1 MRGIVFGEI
10 KPFHVQA
17 LLTEYQEGEAILGR
31 LVQIKNGDKLII
43 GRVVDFHRLSD
54 LLKDYDQ
61 AKLFDKRKESAV
73 AKELLSFREGII
85 LEIDLIT
92 ALSGNTRVPLNFPV
106 KLLSEVE
113 FLEDFP
119 FEGIAYTGYLGHFW
133 GTNIKAP
140 LILQDFQTLKEA
152 YHFFV
157 AGQTG
162 SGKSTLVQMLLAL
175 YNKLNPRM
183 NFLILDTVG
192 EFTASF
198 KGERELFL
206 HLKDVWQG
214 QVEIYTP
221 PENLALEGWDLF
233 KELCLENEIM
243 KHLDVPVKSVENA
256 RGGIEYIV
264 GQLIESLKKEREQEE
279 KKLANLFQ
287 PNRREQITT
296 GDLTCEIV
304 EKVVFALK
312 GDEEFV
318 KSIYKRDDKSRD
330 RVKFA
335 LHNPEKLS
343 KFVKALQEIVKLFTV
358 AGTNKKT
365 IREVVSGFLES
376 AWEGSS
382 GKCVVLDFT
391 LYKASGNLVGM
402 RSKYVRETLRHL
414 YNAGID
420 LYRKSGNL
428 NLNTLVV
435 LEEAHNYVPKRI
447 EDKETN
453 TLSDEIVKYFIETR
467 KFGIGWMCIT
477 TRPSNVRREVFDHS
491 RVKFIGMGLTSG
503 PDAELLKE
511 AFGPEFLNTYRLFP
525 DPSDPLSHKK
535 EVCFAISGPITIL
548 SRQSPDFIT
557 VFSSKEEFLKV
568 NWE

>member
-1 MRGIVFGEI
+1 MKGIVFGEI
-10 KPFHVQA
+10 RPFRVQA
-17 LLTEYQEGEAILGR
+17 LLKEYQEGEAVLGR

-61 AKLFDKRKESAV
+61 AKLFDKRKESAI
-73 AKELLSFREGII
+73 ARELLNFREGIV

-92 ALSGNTRVPLNFPV
+92 ALSGSTRVPLNFPI

-113 FLEDFP
+113 FLEEFP
-119 FEGIAYTGYLGHFW
+119 FERNTYTGYLGNFW

-175 YNKLNPRM
+175 YNKLNPRI

-221 PENLALEGWDLF
+221 PENLALEGWELF

-243 KHLDVPVKSVENA
+243 KHLGVPVRSVENA
-256 RGGIEYIV
+256 KDGIDYLV
-264 GQLIESLKKEREQEE
+264 
-279 KKLANLFQ
+279 KKLKGKAN
-287 PNRREQITT
+287 RDTGYITPRVAAEV
-296 GDLTCEIV
+296 LQSLR
-304 EKVVFALK
+304 K
-312 GDEEFV
+312 DEEFV
-318 KSIYKRDDKSRD
+318 KSIYKRDEKSRD
-330 RVKFA
+330 RVRSA
-335 LHNPEKLS
+335 LQNPDNFNEFS
-343 KFVKALQEIVKLFTV
+343 KALQEIVKLFTT
-358 AGTNKKT
+358 ASTNKKT
-365 IREVVSGFLES
+365 IKDVIGSFLNS
-376 AWEGSS
+376 ALEGSS

-391 LYKASGNLVGM
+391 LYKAGGKLVGL
-402 RSKYVRETLRHL
+402 RSKYVRETLRQL
-414 YNAGID
+414 YSAGID

-435 LEEAHNYVPKRI
+435 LEEAHNYVPKKT

-511 AFGPEFLNTYRLFP
+511 TFGPEFLNTYRLFP
-525 DPSDPLSHKK
+525 DPSDPLSPKK
-535 EVCFAISGPITIL
+535 EVCFVISGPITLL

-557 VFSSKEEFLKV
+557 VFSSKEEFLKA
-568 NWE
+568 NWEKG

>member
-1 MRGIVFGEI
+1 MKGIVFGEI
-10 KPFHVQA
+10 RPFRVQA
-17 LLTEYQEGEAILGR
+17 LLKEYQEGEAVLGR

-61 AKLFDKRKESAV
+61 AKLFDKRKESAI
-73 AKELLSFREGII
+73 ARELLSFREGIV

-92 ALSGNTRVPLNFPV
+92 ALSGSTRVPLNFPI

-113 FLEDFP
+113 FLEEFP
-119 FEGIAYTGYLGHFW
+119 FERNAHMGYLGYFW

-206 HLKDVWQG
+206 HLKDVWRG
-214 QVEIYTP
+214 EVEIYTP
-221 PENLALEGWDLF
+221 PENLALEGWELF
-233 KELCLENEIM
+233 KELCLDYGIM
-243 KHLDVPVKSVENA
+243 KILGVPAKSVENA
-256 RGGIEYIV
+256 EGGIDY
-264 GQLIESLKKEREQEE
+264 L
-279 KKLANLFQ
+279 
-287 PNRREQITT
+287 
-296 GDLTCEIV
+296 V
-304 EKVVFALK
+304 EKLK
-312 GDEEFV
+312 GKANRDTGYITPKIAAEVLQSLRRDEEFV
-318 KSIYKRDDKSRD
+318 KSIYKRDEKARE
-330 RVKFA
+330 RVRLA
-335 LHNPEKLS
+335 LQNPDKLS
-343 KFVKALQEIVKLFTV
+343 RFLKALQEIVELFSV
-358 AGTNKKT
+358 VNTNKKT
-365 IREVVSGFLES
+365 IQAVIRGFLES

-391 LYKASGNLVGM
+391 LYKAGGNLVGL

-435 LEEAHNYVPKRI
+435 LEEAHNYVPKRT
-447 EDKETN
+447 DDDETN
-453 TLSDEIVKYFIETR
+453 VLSNEIVKYFIETR

-511 AFGPEFLNTYRLFP
+511 TFGPEFLNTYRLFP
-525 DPSDPLSHKK
+525 DPSDPLSPKK

-557 VFSSKEEFLKV
+557 VFSSKEEFLKA
-568 NWE
+568 NWEKV

>member
-1 MRGIVFGEI
+1 MKGVVFGEI
-10 KPFHVQA
+10 SPFHVQA
-17 LLTEYQEGEAILGR
+17 LLTEYQEGEAVLGR
-31 LVQIKNGDKLII
+31 LVQIKNADTLII
-43 GRVVDFHRLSD
+43 GRVVDLHRLSD
-54 LLKDYDQ
+54 LLRDYDQ

-92 ALSGNTRVPLNFPV
+92 ALNGNTRAALNFPV

-119 FEGIAYTGYLGHFW
+119 FERNAHTGYLGHFW

-175 YNKLNPRM
+175 YHKLNPRM

-214 QVEIYTP
+214 HVEIYTP
-221 PENLALEGWDLF
+221 PENLALEGWELF
-233 KELCLENEIM
+233 KELCLDYGVMRVLGVPAASEKNAEDG
-243 KHLDVPVKSVENA
+243 LDYLIKKFRKNFDPGVLTPSVVKRV
-256 RGGIEYIV
+256 
-264 GQLIESLKKEREQEE
+264 LEE
-279 KKLANLFQ
+279 L
-287 PNRREQITT
+287 
-296 GDLTCEIV
+296 
-304 EKVVFALK
+304 
-312 GDEEFV
+312 
-318 KSIYKRDDKSRD
+318 RDD
-330 RVKFA
+330 
-335 LHNPEKLS
+335 E
-343 KFVKALQEIVKLFTV
+343 KFVKAIYKSLPAAQDRVREALADPSSFNEFVRKVQMVSSLFCTHTEMQPNTLAFRQNKKNIRDIVK
-358 AGTNKKT
+358 
-365 IREVVSGFLES
+365 GFLNS
-376 AWEGSS
+376 VLTGDVS
-382 GKCVVLDFT
+382 KCVVLDFT
-391 LYKASGNLVGM
+391 LYKAGGNLLDL
-402 RSKYVRETLRHL
+402 RTKYVRETLRHL
-414 YNAGID
+414 YNTGID
-420 LYRKSGNL
+420 LYNKSGNL

-435 LEEAHNYVPKRI
+435 LEEAHNYVPKRT
-447 EDKETN
+447 DDDET
-453 TLSDEIVKYFIETR
+453 TVLSDEIVKYFIETR
-467 KFGIGWMCIT
+467 KFGIGWMSIT
-477 TRPSNVRREVFDHS
+477 TRPSNVRREIFDHS

-525 DPSDPLSHKK
+525 DPSDPLSPKK
-535 EVCFAISGPITIL
+535 EVCFAIAGPITIL

-557 VFSSKEEFLKV
+557 VFSSKEEFLKA

>member
-10 KPFHVQA
+10 RPFHVQA

-61 AKLFDKRKESAV
+61 AKLFDKRKESEV
-73 AKELLSFREGII
+73 ARELLSFREGIV

-92 ALSGNTRVPLNFPV
+92 ALSGNTRASLNFPV

-119 FEGIAYTGYLGHFW
+119 FERNTHTGYLGHFW

-175 YNKLNPRM
+175 YRKLNPRM

-206 HLKDVWQG
+206 HLKDVWRG
-214 QVEIYTP
+214 EVEIYTP
-221 PENLALEGWDLF
+221 PENLALEGWELF
-233 KELCLENEIM
+233 KELCLDYEIM
-243 KHLDVPVKSVENA
+243 KHLDVPVKSVDNA
-256 RGGIEYIV
+256 KSGVDYLVIK
-264 GQLIESLKKEREQEE
+264 LIEEVRKQEE
-279 KKLANLFQ
+279 RTLANLFQ
-287 PNRREQITT
+287 SNRKEQITT
-296 GDLTCEIV
+296 GNLTDEIV
-304 EKVVFALK
+304 KKVVSNLEN
-312 GDEEFV
+312 DDEFV
-318 KSIYKRDDKSRD
+318 KSIYKRDDKARE
-330 RVKFA
+330 RVKAA
-335 LHNPEKLS
+335 LKTPDKIS
-343 KFVKALQEIVKLFTV
+343 KFLKALQEIVKLFTV

-365 IREVVSGFLES
+365 IREVVGGFLES
-376 AWEGSS
+376 AWEGSL

-391 LYKASGNLVGM
+391 LYKAGGNLLGL

-447 EDKETN
+447 EEKETS

-511 AFGPEFLNTYRLFP
+511 TFGPEFLNTYRLFP
-525 DPSDPLSHKK
+525 DPSDPLSPKK

-548 SRQSPDFIT
+548 SRQSPEFIT
-557 VFSSKEEFLKV
+557 VFNSKEDFLKA

>member
-10 KPFHVQA
+10 RPFRVQA
-17 LLTEYQEGEAILGR
+17 LLTEYQEGEAVLGR

-61 AKLFDKRKESAV
+61 AKLFDKRKESVIAR
-73 AKELLSFREGII
+73 ELLSFREGIV

-92 ALSGNTRVPLNFPV
+92 ALSGGTRVPLNFPI

-113 FLEDFP
+113 FLEEFP
-119 FEGIAYTGYLGHFW
+119 FERNAYTGYLGHFW

-198 KGERELFL
+198 KGKRELFL

-221 PENLALEGWDLF
+221 PEDLALEGWELF

-243 KHLDVPVKSVENA
+243 KHLDVKSVGNA
-256 RGGIEYIV
+256 KDGVDYIV
-264 GQLIESLKKEREQEE
+264 EKLIERISQRKKKQS
-279 KKLANLFQ
+279 NLFQ
-287 PNRREQITT
+287 LTEDITT
-296 GDLTCEIV
+296 KDLTDEIAKEVVHDLKNDRNFV
-304 EKVVFALK
+304 ERVYKMKEAKGSLISALS
-312 GDEEFV
+312 DPV
-318 KSIYKRDDKSRD
+318 
-330 RVKFA
+330 RVKKFA
-335 LHNPEKLS
+335 EAIQGVVEHFTL
-343 KFVKALQEIVKLFTV
+343 VKPD
-358 AGTNKKT
+358 GTTKKT
-365 IREVVSGFLES
+365 IRDVVDGFLRS
-376 AWEGSS
+376 VLKGSS
-382 GKCVVLDFT
+382 GKCVVLNLT
-391 LYKASGNLVGM
+391 LYKAGGNLAGT
-402 RSKYVRETLRHL
+402 RSTYVREILRQL
-414 YNAGID
+414 YEVGLD
-420 LYRKSGNL
+420 LYRKHEDL

-435 LEEAHNYVPKRI
+435 LEEAHNYVPKWTD
-447 EDKETN
+447 EDETT
-453 TLSDEIVKYFIETR
+453 TLSNEIVKYFMETR

-511 AFGPEFLNTYRLFP
+511 TFGPEFLNTYRLFP
-525 DPSDPLSHKK
+525 DPSDPLSPKK

-557 VFSSKEEFLKV
+557 VFSSKEDFLKA

>member
-1 MRGIVFGEI
+1 MKGIVFGEI
-10 KPFHVQA
+10 RPFRVQA
-17 LLTEYQEGEAILGR
+17 LLKEYQEGEAILGR

-61 AKLFDKRKESAV
+61 AKLFDKRKESAI
-73 AKELLSFREGII
+73 ARELLSFREGIV

-92 ALSGNTRVPLNFPV
+92 ALSGNTRVPLNFPI

-113 FLEDFP
+113 FLEEFP
-119 FEGIAYTGYLGHFW
+119 FERNAHTGYLGYFW

-214 QVEIYTP
+214 SVEIYTP
-221 PENLALEGWDLF
+221 PEDLALEGWELF

-243 KHLDVPVKSVENA
+243 KRLDVPVKSVDNA
-256 RGGIEYIV
+256 KGGIDYLVKKLKGDKNRDTAYITPRIV
-264 GQLIESLKKEREQEE
+264 EEVLYSLKE
-279 KKLANLFQ
+279 
-287 PNRREQITT
+287 
-296 GDLTCEIV
+296 
-304 EKVVFALK
+304 
-312 GDEEFV
+312 DEEFV
-318 KSIYKRDDKSRD
+318 KSIYKRDEKARE
-330 RVKFA
+330 RVRLA
-335 LHNPEKLS
+335 LQNPDNFNEFS
-343 KFVKALQEIVKLFTV
+343 KALQEIIKLFTV
-358 AGTNKKT
+358 VNTNKKT

-391 LYKASGNLVGM
+391 LYKVGGDLVGL

-420 LYRKSGNL
+420 LYRKSGNI

-435 LEEAHNYVPKRI
+435 LEEAHNYVPKRT
-447 EDKETN
+447 DDDETN
-453 TLSDEIVKYFIETR
+453 VLSNEIVKYFIETR

-511 AFGPEFLNTYRLFP
+511 TFGPEFLNTYRLFP
-525 DPSDPLSHKK
+525 DPSDPLSPKK
-535 EVCFAISGPITIL
+535 EVCFAISGPITLL

-557 VFSSKEEFLKV
+557 VFSSKEEFLKA
-568 NWE
+568 NWEKG

>member
-1 MRGIVFGEI
+1 MKGIVFGEI
-10 KPFHVQA
+10 RPFRVQA
-17 LLTEYQEGEAILGR
+17 LLKEYQEGEAILGR

-61 AKLFDKRKESAV
+61 AKLFDKRKESMIAQ
-73 AKELLSFREGII
+73 ELLSFREGIV

-92 ALSGNTRVPLNFPV
+92 ALSGSTRVPLNFPI

-113 FLEDFP
+113 FLEEFP
-119 FEGIAYTGYLGHFW
+119 FEQSVHTGYLGYFW

-214 QVEIYTP
+214 NVEIYTP
-221 PENLALEGWDLF
+221 PENLALEGWELF
-233 KELCLENEIM
+233 KELCLDYEIM
-243 KHLDVPVKSVENA
+243 KILGVPVKSVENA
-256 RGGIEYIV
+256 KDGIDYLV
-264 GQLIESLKKEREQEE
+264 
-279 KKLANLFQ
+279 KKLKGEAN
-287 PNRREQITT
+287 RDTGYITPRIT
-296 GDLTCEIV
+296 AEVLQSLR
-304 EKVVFALK
+304 K
-312 GDEEFV
+312 DEEFV
-318 KSIYKRDDKSRD
+318 KSIYKRDEKARE
-330 RVKFA
+330 RVRLA
-335 LHNPEKLS
+335 LQTQDSFNEFL
-343 KFVKALQEIVKLFTV
+343 KALQEIVKLFSV
-358 AGTNKKT
+358 VNTNKKT
-365 IREVVSGFLES
+365 IQAVIRGFLES
-376 AWEGSS
+376 ALEGSS

-391 LYKASGNLVGM
+391 LYKAGGNLVGL

-435 LEEAHNYVPKRI
+435 LEEAHNYVPKRTDD
-447 EDKETN
+447 EET
-453 TLSDEIVKYFIETR
+453 TVLSNEIVKYFIETR

-511 AFGPEFLNTYRLFP
+511 TFGPEFLNTYRLFP
-525 DPSDPLSHKK
+525 DPSDPLSPRK
-535 EVCFAISGPITIL
+535 EVCFAISGPITLL

-557 VFSSKEEFLKV
+557 VFSSKEEFLKA
-568 NWE
+568 NWGKKG

>member
-1 MRGIVFGEI
+1 MKGIVFGEI
-10 KPFHVQA
+10 RPFHVQS

-61 AKLFDKRKESAV
+61 AKHFEKRKESSV
-73 AKELLSFREGII
+73 AKELLRFREGII
-85 LEIDLIT
+85 LEIELIT
-92 ALSGNTRVPLNFPV
+92 ALSGNMRASLNFPI

-113 FLEDFP
+113 FLEEFP
-119 FEGIAYTGYLGHFW
+119 FERNDYTGYLGHFW

-140 LILQDFQTLKEA
+140 LMLQDFQTLKEA

-162 SGKSTLVQMLLAL
+162 SGKSTIVQMLLAL

-206 HLKDVWQG
+206 HLKDVWRG
-214 QVEIYTP
+214 EVEIYTP
-221 PENLALEGWDLF
+221 PENLALEGWELF

-243 KHLDVPVKSVENA
+243 KHLGVPVKSVDNA
-256 RGGIEYIV
+256 KDGIDYLVKKLKGDKNRDTAYITPRIV
-264 GQLIESLKKEREQEE
+264 EEVMQSLIE
-279 KKLANLFQ
+279 
-287 PNRREQITT
+287 
-296 GDLTCEIV
+296 
-304 EKVVFALK
+304 
-312 GDEEFV
+312 DEEFV
-318 KSIYKRDDKSRD
+318 KSIYKRDEKSRE
-330 RVKFA
+330 RVRSA
-335 LHNPEKLS
+335 LQNPENINEFS
-343 KFVKALQEIVKLFTV
+343 KALQGIVKLFTK
-358 AGTNKKT
+358 ANTDKKT

-391 LYKASGNLVGM
+391 LYKAGGNLIGM
-402 RSKYVRETLRHL
+402 RSKYVRETLRQL

-420 LYRKSGNL
+420 LYRKSGNI

-511 AFGPEFLNTYRLFP
+511 TFGPEFLNTYRLFP
-525 DPSDPLSHKK
+525 DPSDPLSPKK
-535 EVCFAISGPITIL
+535 EVCFAIAGPITIL
-548 SRQSPDFIT
+548 SRQSPEFIT
-557 VFSSKEEFLKV
+557 VFSSKEEFLKA

>member
-1 MRGIVFGEI
+1 MKGIVFGEI
-10 KPFHVQA
+10 RPFHVQA

-31 LVQIKNGDKLII
+31 LVQIKNGDKLVI
-43 GRVVDFHRLSD
+43 GRVVDFHRCSD

-61 AKLFDKRKESAV
+61 AKHFEKRKESVIAR
-73 AKELLSFREGII
+73 ELLSFREGII
-85 LEIDLIT
+85 LEIELIT
-92 ALSGNTRVPLNFPV
+92 ALSGNTRASLNSPV

-113 FLEDFP
+113 FLEEFP
-119 FEGIAYTGYLGHFW
+119 FERNAHTGYLGHFW

-198 KGERELFL
+198 EGERELFL
-206 HLKDVWQG
+206 HLKDAWQG

-221 PENLALEGWDLF
+221 PENLALEGWELF

-256 RGGIEYIV
+256 KGGIDYLVKKLKGDKNRDTAYITPRIV
-264 GQLIESLKKEREQEE
+264 EEVLHSLIE
-279 KKLANLFQ
+279 
-287 PNRREQITT
+287 
-296 GDLTCEIV
+296 
-304 EKVVFALK
+304 
-312 GDEEFV
+312 DEEFV
-318 KSIYKRDDKSRD
+318 KSIYKRDEKSRE
-330 RVKFA
+330 RVRSA
-335 LHNPEKLS
+335 LQNPDSFNEFS
-343 KFVKALQEIVKLFTV
+343 KALQGIVKLFT
-358 AGTNKKT
+358 AANTNKKT
-365 IREVVSGFLES
+365 IREVVGGFLES

-391 LYKASGNLVGM
+391 LYKAGGNLLGL

-420 LYRKSGNL
+420 LYRKSGNI
-428 NLNTLVV
+428 NLNILVV
-435 LEEAHNYVPKRI
+435 LEEAHNYVPKRT
-447 EDKETN
+447 DDDET
-453 TLSDEIVKYFIETR
+453 TVLSNEIVKYFIETR

-511 AFGPEFLNTYRLFP
+511 TFGPEFLNTYRLFP
-525 DPSDPLSHKK
+525 DPSDPLSPKK

-548 SRQSPDFIT
+548 SRQSPDLIT
-557 VFSSKEEFLKV
+557 VFSSKEDFLKA

>member
-1 MRGIVFGEI
+1 MKGIVFGEI
-10 KPFHVQA
+10 RPFRVQA
-17 LLTEYQEGEAILGR
+17 LLKEYQEGEAVLGR
-31 LVQIKNGDKLII
+31 LVQIKNGDRLII

-61 AKLFDKRKESAV
+61 AKLFDKRRESAI
-73 AKELLSFREGII
+73 ARELLSFREGIV

-92 ALSGNTRVPLNFPV
+92 ALSGGTRVPLNFPI

-119 FEGIAYTGYLGHFW
+119 FERSAHTGYLGYFW

-198 KGERELFL
+198 MGERELFL
-206 HLKDVWQG
+206 HLKDVWRG
-214 QVEIYTP
+214 EVEIYTP
-221 PENLALEGWDLF
+221 PENLALEGWELF
-233 KELCLENEIM
+233 KELCLDYGIM
-243 KHLDVPVKSVENA
+243 KILGVPAKSVENA
-256 RGGIEYIV
+256 EGGIDY
-264 GQLIESLKKEREQEE
+264 L
-279 KKLANLFQ
+279 
-287 PNRREQITT
+287 
-296 GDLTCEIV
+296 V
-304 EKVVFALK
+304 EKLK
-312 GDEEFV
+312 GKANRDTGYITPRVAAEVLQILRKDEEFV
-318 KSIYKRDDKSRD
+318 KSIYKRDEKARE
-330 RVKFA
+330 RVRLA
-335 LHNPEKLS
+335 LQNPDKLS
-343 KFVKALQEIVKLFTV
+343 RFLKALQEIVELFSV
-358 AGTNKKT
+358 VNTNKKT
-365 IREVVSGFLES
+365 IQAVIRGFLES
-376 AWEGSS
+376 ALEGSS

-391 LYKASGNLVGM
+391 LYKAGGNLVSL

-435 LEEAHNYVPKRI
+435 LEEAHNYVPKRTDD
-447 EDKETN
+447 EETN
-453 TLSDEIVKYFIETR
+453 VLSNEIVKYFIETR

-525 DPSDPLSHKK
+525 DPSDPLSPKK
-535 EVCFAISGPITIL
+535 EVCFAISGPITLL

-557 VFSSKEEFLKV
+557 VFSSKEEFLKA
-568 NWE
+568 NWEKG

>member
-1 MRGIVFGEI
+1 MKGIVFGEVR
-10 KPFHVQA
+10 PFHVQA
-17 LLTEYQEGEAILGR
+17 LLKEYQEGEAVLGR

-61 AKLFDKRKESAV
+61 AKLFDKRKESAI
-73 AKELLSFREGII
+73 ARELLNFREGIV

-92 ALSGNTRVPLNFPV
+92 ALSRGTRVPLNFPI

-119 FEGIAYTGYLGHFW
+119 FERNAHTGYLGYFW

-198 KGERELFL
+198 KGERDLFL

-214 QVEIYTP
+214 NVEIYTP
-221 PENLALEGWDLF
+221 PENLALEGWELF
-233 KELCLENEIM
+233 KELCLDYEIM
-243 KHLDVPVKSVENA
+243 KILGVPVKSVENA
-256 RGGIEYIV
+256 KDGIDYLV
-264 GQLIESLKKEREQEE
+264 KR
-279 KKLANLFQ
+279 
-287 PNRREQITT
+287 
-296 GDLTCEIV
+296 
-304 EKVVFALK
+304 LK
-312 GDEEFV
+312 GEANRDTGYITPRVAAEVLQSLRRDEEFV
-318 KSIYKRDDKSRD
+318 KSIYKRDEKARE
-330 RVKFA
+330 RVRLA
-335 LHNPEKLS
+335 LQNPDSFNEFL
-343 KFVKALQEIVKLFTV
+343 KALQEIVKLFSV
-358 AGTNKKT
+358 INTNKKT
-365 IREVVSGFLES
+365 IKAVIRGFLES
-376 AWEGSS
+376 ALEGSS

-391 LYKASGNLVGM
+391 LYKAGGKLVSL

-435 LEEAHNYVPKRI
+435 LEEAHNYVPKRT
-447 EDKETN
+447 DDDETN
-453 TLSDEIVKYFIETR
+453 ALSNEIVKYFIETR

-511 AFGPEFLNTYRLFP
+511 TFGPEFLNTYRLFP
-525 DPSDPLSHKK
+525 DPSDPLSPKK

-557 VFSSKEEFLKV
+557 VFSSKEEFLKA
-568 NWE
+568 NWEKG

>member
-10 KPFHVQA
+10 RPFRVQA
-17 LLTEYQEGEAILGR
+17 LLTDYQEGEAILGR

-73 AKELLSFREGII
+73 AKELLHFREGIV
-85 LEIDLIT
+85 LEIELIT

-119 FEGIAYTGYLGHFW
+119 FEGTAHTGYLGHFW

-140 LILQDFQTLKEA
+140 LVLQDFQTLKEA

-243 KHLDVPVKSVENA
+243 KHLDVPVKSVDNA

-264 GQLIESLKKEREQEE
+264 DKLKERIETTRS
-279 KKLANLFQ
+279 LFQ
-287 PNRREQITT
+287 PNNRDKITT
-296 GDLTCEIV
+296 GDLTCEMV
-304 EKVVFALK
+304 EKVVHNLK
-312 GDEEFV
+312 DNEEFV

-330 RVKFA
+330 RVRYA
-335 LHNPEKLS
+335 LNNQEKLS

-358 AGTNKKT
+358 ANTNKKT
-365 IREVVSGFLES
+365 IREVVGGFLES
-376 AWEGSS
+376 ALEGSS

-391 LYKASGNLVGM
+391 LYKAGGNLVGM
-402 RSKYVRETLRHL
+402 RSKYVRETLRWL

-420 LYRKSGNL
+420 LYRKNGNL
-428 NLNTLVV
+428 NLNILVV
-435 LEEAHNYVPKRI
+435 LEEAHNYVPKRT

-525 DPSDPLSHKK
+525 DPSDPLSPKK
-535 EVCFAISGPITIL
+535 EVCFALSGPITLL
-548 SRQSPDFIT
+548 SRQSPDLIT
-557 VFSSKEEFLKV
+557 VFSSKEEFIKA
-568 NWE
+568 NWEC

>member
-1 MRGIVFGEI
+1 MRGIVFGDI
-10 KPFHVQA
+10 TPSRVQA
-17 LLTEYQEGEAILGR
+17 VLTEYQEGEEILGR
-31 LVQIKNGDKLII
+31 LVQIKNGDKLVI
-43 GRVVDFHRLSD
+43 GRVVNFYRKSD

-61 AKLFDKRKESAV
+61 AKHFDKRKDSETTQ
-73 AKELLSFREGII
+73 ELLNFREGIV
-85 LEIDLIT
+85 LEIELLT
-92 ALSGNTRVPLNFPV
+92 ALSGSTRVPLTFPI
-106 KLLSEVE
+106 KHLSEVE
-113 FLEDFP
+113 FLEEFP
-119 FEGIAYTGYLGHFW
+119 LECNAHTGYLGHFW

-140 LILQDFQTLKEA
+140 LVLQDFQTLKEA

-221 PENLALEGWDLF
+221 PENLALEGWELF

-243 KHLDVPVKSVENA
+243 KHLDVPVKSVDNA
-256 RGGIEYIV
+256 KGGIDYLVKKLKGDKNRDTGYITPRIV
-264 GQLIESLKKEREQEE
+264 EGVLHSLIE
-279 KKLANLFQ
+279 
-287 PNRREQITT
+287 
-296 GDLTCEIV
+296 
-304 EKVVFALK
+304 
-312 GDEEFV
+312 DEEFV
-318 KSIYKRDDKSRD
+318 KSIYKRDEKSRD
-330 RVKFA
+330 RVRSA
-335 LHNPEKLS
+335 LQNPDNFNEFS
-343 KFVKALQEIVKLFTV
+343 KALQEIVKLFTV
-358 AGTNKKT
+358 ANTNKKT
-365 IREVVSGFLES
+365 IGEVISGFLES
-376 AWEGSS
+376 ALEGSL

-391 LYKASGNLVGM
+391 LYKAGGNLLGL

-414 YNAGID
+414 YSAGID
-420 LYRKSGNL
+420 LYCKSGNL

-435 LEEAHNYVPKRI
+435 LEEAHNYVPKRT
-447 EDKETN
+447 DDDET
-453 TLSDEIVKYFIETR
+453 TILSNEIVKYFIETR

-525 DPSDPLSHKK
+525 DPSDPLSPKK

-557 VFSSKEEFLKV
+557 VFSSKEEFLKA
-568 NWE
+568 NWGC

>member
-1 MRGIVFGEI
+1 MKGIVFGEI
-10 KPFHVQA
+10 RPFRVQA
-17 LLTEYQEGEAILGR
+17 LLKEYQEGEAVLGR

-61 AKLFDKRKESAV
+61 AKLFDKRKESAI
-73 AKELLSFREGII
+73 ARELLSFREGIV

-92 ALSGNTRVPLNFPV
+92 ALSGSTRVPLNFPI

-113 FLEDFP
+113 FLEEFP
-119 FEGIAYTGYLGHFW
+119 FERNAHTGYLGYFW

-214 QVEIYTP
+214 SVEIYTP
-221 PENLALEGWDLF
+221 PEDLALEGWELF

-243 KHLDVPVKSVENA
+243 KHLDVPVKSVDNA
-256 RGGIEYIV
+256 KGGIDYLV
-264 GQLIESLKKEREQEE
+264 
-279 KKLANLFQ
+279 KKLKGDK
-287 PNRREQITT
+287 NRDTAYITPR
-296 GDLTCEIV
+296 IV
-304 EKVVFALK
+304 EEVLHSLME
-312 GDEEFV
+312 DEEFV
-318 KSIYKRDDKSRD
+318 KSIYKRDEKARE
-330 RVKFA
+330 RVRSA
-335 LHNPEKLS
+335 LQNPDNFNEFS
-343 KFVKALQEIVKLFTV
+343 KALQEIIKLFTV
-358 AGTNKKT
+358 VNTNKKT

-391 LYKASGNLVGM
+391 LYKVGGNLLGL

-435 LEEAHNYVPKRI
+435 LEEAHNYVPKRT
-447 EDKETN
+447 DDDET
-453 TLSDEIVKYFIETR
+453 TVLSNEIVKYFIETR

-511 AFGPEFLNTYRLFP
+511 TFGPEFLNTYRLFP
-525 DPSDPLSHKK
+525 DPSDPLSPKK
-535 EVCFAISGPITIL
+535 EVCFAISGPITLL

-557 VFSSKEEFLKV
+557 VFSSKEEFLKA
-568 NWE
+568 NWEKG

>member
-1 MRGIVFGEI
+1 MKGVVFGEI
-10 KPFHVQA
+10 SPFHVQA

-43 GRVVDFHRLSD
+43 GRVVDFHRFSD

-61 AKLFDKRKESAV
+61 AKLFDKRKESAI
-73 AKELLSFREGII
+73 AKELLSFREGIV

-92 ALSGNTRVPLNFPV
+92 ALSGNTRASLNFPV

-113 FLEDFP
+113 FLEEFP
-119 FEGIAYTGYLGHFW
+119 FERNAHTGYLGHFW

-162 SGKSTLVQMLLAL
+162 SGKSTLVQMLLSL

-206 HLKDVWQG
+206 HLKDVWRG
-214 QVEIYTP
+214 EVEIYTP
-221 PENLALEGWDLF
+221 PENLALEGWELF
-233 KELCLENEIM
+233 KELCLEYEIM
-243 KHLDVPVKSVENA
+243 KYLDIPVKSVDNA
-256 RGGIEYIV
+256 KGGIDYLV
-264 GQLIESLKKEREQEE
+264 
-279 KKLANLFQ
+279 KKLKGDK
-287 PNRREQITT
+287 NRDTTYITPR
-296 GDLTCEIV
+296 IV
-304 EKVVFALK
+304 EEVLRSLI

-318 KSIYKRDDKSRD
+318 KSIYKRDEKSRE
-330 RVKFA
+330 RVRLA
-335 LHNPEKLS
+335 LQNPDSFSEFS
-343 KFVKALQEIVKLFTV
+343 KALQGIVRLFTV

-365 IREVVSGFLES
+365 IREVVGGFLES
-376 AWEGSS
+376 AWEGSL
-382 GKCVVLDFT
+382 GRCVVLDFT
-391 LYKASGNLVGM
+391 LYKAGGNLLGL

-435 LEEAHNYVPKRI
+435 LEEAHNYVPKRT
-447 EDKETN
+447 DDDGTT
-453 TLSDEIVKYFIETR
+453 TLSNEIVKYFVETR

-511 AFGPEFLNTYRLFP
+511 TFGPEFLNTYRLFP
-525 DPSDPLSHKK
+525 DPSDPLSPKK

-557 VFSSKEEFLKV
+557 VFNRKEDFLKA
-568 NWE
+568 NWG

>member
-10 KPFHVQA
+10 RPFRVQA
-17 LLTEYQEGEAILGR
+17 LLKEYQEGEAILGR

-43 GRVVDFHRLSD
+43 GRVVDFYRKSD

-61 AKLFDKRKESAV
+61 AKLFDKRKGSQTAQ
-73 AKELLSFREGII
+73 ELLNFREGIV

-92 ALSGNTRVPLNFPV
+92 ALSGNTRSSLNFPV

-119 FEGIAYTGYLGHFW
+119 FERNAHTGYLGHFW

-175 YNKLNPRM
+175 YNRLNPRM

-214 QVEIYTP
+214 HVEIYTP
-221 PENLALEGWDLF
+221 PENLALEGWELF

-243 KHLDVPVKSVENA
+243 KHLDVPVKSVDNA
-256 RGGIEYIV
+256 KGGIDYLVKKLKGDRNRDTTYITPRIV
-264 GQLIESLKKEREQEE
+264 EEVLHSLKE
-279 KKLANLFQ
+279 
-287 PNRREQITT
+287 
-296 GDLTCEIV
+296 
-304 EKVVFALK
+304 
-312 GDEEFV
+312 DEEFV
-318 KSIYKRDDKSRD
+318 KSIYKRDERARE
-330 RVKFA
+330 RVRSA
-335 LHNPEKLS
+335 LQNSDNFNEFS
-343 KFVKALQEIVKLFTV
+343 KALQGIVRLFTV
-358 AGTNKKT
+358 ANTNKKT
-365 IREVVSGFLES
+365 IREVVGGFLES
-376 AWEGSS
+376 ALEGFS

-391 LYKASGNLVGM
+391 LYKAGGNLLGL
-402 RSKYVRETLRHL
+402 RSKYVRETLRQL

-420 LYRKSGNL
+420 LYRESGNI

-435 LEEAHNYVPKRI
+435 LEEAHNYVPKRTD
-447 EDKETN
+447 EDETIA
-453 TLSDEIVKYFIETR
+453 LSNEIVKYFIETR

-511 AFGPEFLNTYRLFP
+511 TFGPEFLNTYRLFP
-525 DPSDPLSHKK
+525 DPSDPLSPKK
-535 EVCFAISGPITIL
+535 EVCFAIAGPLTLL

-557 VFSSKEEFLKV
+557 VFSSKEEFLKA
-568 NWE
+568 NWEC

>member
-10 KPFHVQA
+10 RPFHVQA

-61 AKLFDKRKESAV
+61 AKLFDKRKESEV
-73 AKELLSFREGII
+73 ARELLSFREGIV

-92 ALSGNTRVPLNFPV
+92 VLSGNTRVPLNFPV

-119 FEGIAYTGYLGHFW
+119 FERNTHTGYLGHFW

-175 YNKLNPRM
+175 YRKLNPRM

-206 HLKDVWQG
+206 HLKDVWRG
-214 QVEIYTP
+214 EVEIYTP
-221 PENLALEGWDLF
+221 PENLALEGWELF
-233 KELCLENEIM
+233 KELCLDYEIM
-243 KHLDVPVKSVENA
+243 KHLDVPVKSVDNA
-256 RGGIEYIV
+256 KSGVDYLVIK
-264 GQLIESLKKEREQEE
+264 LIEEVRKQEE
-279 KKLANLFQ
+279 RTLANLFQ
-287 PNRREQITT
+287 SNRKEQITT
-296 GDLTCEIV
+296 GNLTDEIV
-304 EKVVFALK
+304 KKVVSNLEN
-312 GDEEFV
+312 DDEFV
-318 KSIYKRDDKSRD
+318 KSIYKRDDKARE
-330 RVKFA
+330 RVKAA
-335 LHNPEKLS
+335 LKTPDKIS
-343 KFVKALQEIVKLFTV
+343 KFLKALQEIVKLFTV

-365 IREVVSGFLES
+365 IREVVGGFLES
-376 AWEGSS
+376 AWEGSL

-391 LYKASGNLVGM
+391 LYKAGGNLLGL

-447 EDKETN
+447 EEKETS

-511 AFGPEFLNTYRLFP
+511 TFGPEFLNTYRLFP
-525 DPSDPLSHKK
+525 DPSDPLSPKK

-548 SRQSPDFIT
+548 SRQSPEFIT
-557 VFSSKEEFLKV
+557 VFNSKEDFLKA

>member
-1 MRGIVFGEI
+1 MRGIVFGDIE
-10 KPFHVQA
+10 PSRVQA
-17 LLTEYQEGEAILGR
+17 VLTEYQEGEAILGR
-31 LVQIKNGDKLII
+31 LVQIKNGDKLVI
-43 GRVVDFHRLSD
+43 GRVVNFYRRSD

-61 AKLFDKRKESAV
+61 AKHFDKRKESEATQ
-73 AKELLSFREGII
+73 ELLNLREGIV
-85 LEIDLIT
+85 LEIELLT
-92 ALSGNTRVPLNFPV
+92 ALSGGVRVPLNFPI
-106 KLLSEVE
+106 KHLSEVE
-113 FLEDFP
+113 FLEELP
-119 FEGIAYTGYLGHFW
+119 LESTAYTGYLGHFW

-221 PENLALEGWDLF
+221 PEDLALEGWELF
-233 KELCLENEIM
+233 TELCLENEVM
-243 KHLDVPVKSVENA
+243 KHLAVKSEGNA
-256 RGGIEYIV
+256 KDGLDY
-264 GQLIESLKKEREQEE
+264 
-279 KKLANLFQ
+279 
-287 PNRREQITT
+287 
-296 GDLTCEIV
+296 IV
-304 EKVVFALK
+304 EKLMERISQQKKKHSSLFYLIDDITTKDLTK
-312 GDEEFV
+312 G
-318 KSIYKRDDKSRD
+318 
-330 RVKFA
+330 
-335 LHNPEKLS
+335 
-343 KFVKALQEIVKLFTV
+343 IVKEVLENLKNDRNFVERVYKMKEYQESLRYTLSDPVRFKRFSEAIQRIVEHFTLV
-358 AGTNKKT
+358 KPDGTTKKT
-365 IREVVSGFLES
+365 IRDVVDGFLKS
-376 AWEGSS
+376 VLKGYS
-382 GKCVVLDFT
+382 GRCVVLNLT
-391 LYKASGNLVGM
+391 LYKTSGNLAGM
-402 RSKYVRETLRHL
+402 RSKYVREILRHL
-414 YNAGID
+414 YEVGLD
-420 LYRKSGNL
+420 LYRKDENL

-435 LEEAHNYVPKRI
+435 LEEAHNYVPRWT
-447 EDKETN
+447 DDDETT
-453 TLSDEIVKYFIETR
+453 TLSDEIGKYFMETR

-477 TRPSNVRREVFDHS
+477 TLPSNVRREVFDHS

-511 AFGPEFLNTYRLFP
+511 AFGPEFLNIYRLFP
-525 DPSDPLSHKK
+525 DPSDPLSPKK

-548 SRQSPDFIT
+548 SRQRPDLIT

>member
-1 MRGIVFGEI
+1 MKGVVFGEI
-10 KPFHVQA
+10 RPFRVQA

-61 AKLFDKRKESAV
+61 AKLFEKRKESAV

-85 LEIDLIT
+85 LEIELIT
-92 ALSGNTRVPLNFPV
+92 ALDGGTRAALNFPV

-113 FLEDFP
+113 FLEEFP
-119 FEGIAYTGYLGHFW
+119 FERTAHTGYLGHFW

-140 LILQDFQTLKEA
+140 LVLQDFQTLKEA

-198 KGERELFL
+198 KGERELLL

-214 QVEIYTP
+214 KVEIYTP
-221 PENLALEGWDLF
+221 PKNLALEGWELF
-233 KELCLENEIM
+233 AELCLENEIM

-256 RGGIEYIV
+256 KGGIDYLV
-264 GQLIESLKKEREQEE
+264 GKLIERVRQEE
-279 KKLANLFQ
+279 KKFSNLVQ
-287 PNRREQITT
+287 PNRREKITT

-304 EKVVFALK
+304 EKLVSTLK
-312 GDEEFV
+312 DDEEFV
-318 KSIYKRDDKSRD
+318 KSIYKRDDKARE
-330 RVKFA
+330 RVKAA
-335 LHNPEKLS
+335 LNNPDKLS
-343 KFVKALQEIVKLFTV
+343 KFLKVLQEIVKLFTV
-358 AGTNKKT
+358 ANTNKKT

-391 LYKASGNLVGM
+391 LYKAGGDPVAL
-402 RSKYVRETLRHL
+402 RTKYVRETLRHL
-414 YNAGID
+414 YNAGTD

-428 NLNTLVV
+428 NLNTLVA
-435 LEEAHNYVPKRI
+435 LEEAHNYVPKRT

-491 RVKFIGMGLTSG
+491 RVKFIGMGITSG

-511 AFGPEFLNTYRLFP
+511 TFGPEFLNTYRLFP
-525 DPSDPLSHKK
+525 DTSDPLSPKK

-548 SRQSPDFIT
+548 SRQSPEFIT
-557 VFSSKEEFLKV
+557 VFSSKEEFLKA

>member
-10 KPFHVQA
+10 RPFRVQA
-17 LLTEYQEGEAILGR
+17 LLTDYQEGEAILGR

-61 AKLFDKRKESAV
+61 AKHFDKRKESMTTQA
-73 AKELLSFREGII
+73 LLSFREGIV

-92 ALSGNTRVPLNFPV
+92 ALSGGVRVPLNFPV

-113 FLEDFP
+113 FLEEFP
-119 FEGIAYTGYLGHFW
+119 FERSAHTGYLGYFW
-133 GTNIKAP
+133 GTDIKAP

-198 KGERELFL
+198 KGERELFF

-214 QVEIYTP
+214 SVEIYTP
-221 PENLALEGWDLF
+221 PENLALEGWELF

-243 KHLDVPVKSVENA
+243 KHLDVPVKSVDNA
-256 RGGIEYIV
+256 KGGIDYLV
-264 GQLIESLKKEREQEE
+264 AKLIESIEKEREKN
-279 KKLANLFQ
+279 KKLPNLFQ
-287 PNRREQITT
+287 SNQREQITT
-296 GDLTCEIV
+296 GDLTHEIV
-304 EKVVFALK
+304 DAVISKLKHDNDEFA
-312 GDEEFV
+312 
-318 KSIYKRDDKSRD
+318 KSVYKRDDKARE
-330 RVKFA
+330 RVKAA
-335 LHNPEKLS
+335 LESQDKFS
-343 KFVKALQEIVKLFTV
+343 KFSKALQEIVRLFTV

-365 IREVVSGFLES
+365 IKDVVGGFLKS
-376 AWEGSS
+376 ALEGNS
-382 GKCVVLDFT
+382 GRCVVLDFT
-391 LYKASGNLVGM
+391 LYKAGGNLLDL

-420 LYRKSGNL
+420 LYRQSGNL

-435 LEEAHNYVPKRI
+435 LEEAHNYVPRKTD
-447 EDKETN
+447 EKETN

-477 TRPSNVRREVFDHS
+477 TRPSNVRRDVFDHS

-511 AFGPEFLNTYRLFP
+511 AFGSEFLNTYRLFP
-525 DPSDPLSHKK
+525 DPSDPLSPKK
-535 EVCFAISGPITIL
+535 EVCFAIAGPITIL

-557 VFSSKEEFLKV
+557 VFSSKEEFLKA

>member
-1 MRGIVFGEI
+1 MRGVVFGEI
-10 KPFHVQA
+10 RPFHVQA
-17 LLTEYQEGEAILGR
+17 LLTEYQEGEAVLGR

-61 AKLFDKRKESAV
+61 AKLFDKRKESAI
-73 AKELLSFREGII
+73 ARELLSFREGIV

-92 ALSGNTRVPLNFPV
+92 ALSGNTRVPLNFPI

-119 FEGIAYTGYLGHFW
+119 FERNGHTGYLGHFW

-140 LILQDFQTLKEA
+140 LVLQDFQTLKEA

-243 KHLDVPVKSVENA
+243 KHLDVPVKSVDNA

-264 GQLIESLKKEREQEE
+264 DKLKERIETTRS
-279 KKLANLFQ
+279 LFQ
-287 PNRREQITT
+287 PNNRDKITT
-296 GDLTCEIV
+296 GDLTCEMV
-304 EKVVFALK
+304 EKVVHNLK
-312 GDEEFV
+312 DNEEFV

-330 RVKFA
+330 RVRYA
-335 LHNPEKLS
+335 LNNQEKLS

-358 AGTNKKT
+358 ANTNKKT
-365 IREVVSGFLES
+365 IREVVDGFLAS

-391 LYKASGNLVGM
+391 LYKAGGNLVGM
-402 RSKYVRETLRHL
+402 RSKYVRETLRWL

-420 LYRKSGNL
+420 LYRKNGNL
-428 NLNTLVV
+428 NLNILVV
-435 LEEAHNYVPKRI
+435 LEEAHNYVPKRT

-525 DPSDPLSHKK
+525 DPSDPLSPKK
-535 EVCFAISGPITIL
+535 EVCFAVSGPITIL

-557 VFSSKEEFLKV
+557 VFSSKEEFLKA

>member
-1 MRGIVFGEI
+1 MKGVVFGEI
-10 KPFHVQA
+10 RPFRVQA

-43 GRVVDFHRLSD
+43 GRVVDFYRKSD
-54 LLKDYDQ
+54 LLEEMDQ
-61 AKLFDKRKESAV
+61 AKLFEKRKESAI
-73 AKELLSFREGII
+73 ARELLNFREGIV

-92 ALSGNTRVPLNFPV
+92 ALSGGTRASLNFPV

-113 FLEDFP
+113 FLEEFP
-119 FEGIAYTGYLGHFW
+119 FERNAYTGYLGNFW

-162 SGKSTLVQMLLAL
+162 SGKSTLVQMFLGL
-175 YNKLNPRM
+175 YHKLNPRM

-206 HLKDVWQG
+206 HLKDVWRG
-214 QVEIYTP
+214 EAEIYTP
-221 PENLALEGWDLF
+221 PENLALEGWELF

-256 RGGIEYIV
+256 KGGIDYLVKKLKGEKNRDTAYITPRIV
-264 GQLIESLKKEREQEE
+264 EEVLYSLIE
-279 KKLANLFQ
+279 
-287 PNRREQITT
+287 
-296 GDLTCEIV
+296 
-304 EKVVFALK
+304 
-312 GDEEFV
+312 DEEFV
-318 KSIYKRDDKSRD
+318 KSIYKRDERSRE
-330 RVKFA
+330 RVRSA
-335 LHNPEKLS
+335 LQNPDNFSEFS
-343 KFVKALQEIVKLFTV
+343 KALQEIVKLFTV

-365 IREVVSGFLES
+365 IREVVGGFLES

-382 GKCVVLDFT
+382 GRCVVLDFT
-391 LYKASGNLVGM
+391 LYKAGGDLLGL
-402 RSKYVRETLRHL
+402 RSKYVRETLRWL
-414 YNAGID
+414 YSAGID
-420 LYRKSGNL
+420 LYRKSGTL

-435 LEEAHNYVPKRI
+435 LEEAHNYVPKKTD
-447 EDKETN
+447 DKDTS

-525 DPSDPLSHKK
+525 DPSDPLSPKK
-535 EVCFAISGPITIL
+535 EVCFAISGPITLL
-548 SRQSPDFIT
+548 SRQSPEFIT
-557 VFSSKEEFLKV
+557 VFSSKEEFLNA